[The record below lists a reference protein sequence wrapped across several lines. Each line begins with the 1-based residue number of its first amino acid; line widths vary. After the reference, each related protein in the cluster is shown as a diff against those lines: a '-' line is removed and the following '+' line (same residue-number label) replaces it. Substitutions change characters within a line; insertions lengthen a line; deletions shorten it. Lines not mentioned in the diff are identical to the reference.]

1 MEAEDPEA
9 LPYKSKKTGKIIKHS
24 YVGYHCTRGKYFA
37 DEKGTPIA
45 KELVEKDQSGNYY
58 YRYKNKIVYL
68 EKKKCDSGT
77 IQENDLGRLLSQ
89 EFSGLKFKRNKW
101 NAVRTKILEGKDNER
116 KKIRKELKLLK
127 SEQGKNK
134 KKRKALFESKFAGDI
149 DEDFFK
155 EQMEKTKDELI
166 RIEGEI
172 ENLKGQ
178 ETLYDDKIEDVLG
191 IVDTV
196 DGFGEK
202 FKEATPEVRRGMV
215 NLMVRKILISGGE
228 KKYIKD
234 MRGKDKM
241 VRVPFSLYVVWN
253 DEFKDLYDV
262 DLVVLPK
269 DLEVKYGLSKRG
281 NNSPKT
287 TFTALQNNLG

>member
-1 MEAEDPEA
+1 MG
-9 LPYKSKKTGKIIKHS
+9 T
-24 YVGYHCTRGKYFA
+24 YFA

-45 KELVEKDQSGNYY
+45 KELVEKDESGNYY
-58 YRYKNKIVYL
+58 YRDKGKIVYL

-101 NAVRTKILEGKDNER
+101 NTVRTKMLEGKDNER
-116 KKIRKELKLLK
+116 KKIRKELTLLK

-134 KKRKALFESKFAGDI
+134 KKREALFDSKFNGDI

-172 ENLKGQ
+172 EYLEGQ
-178 ETLYDDKIEDVLG
+178 ETFYNGKIGDVLG

-262 DLVVLPK
+262 DLVVLPE
-269 DLEVKYGLSKRG
+269 DLEVKYGLPRKVKISGSKD
-281 NNSPKT
+281 
-287 TFTALQNNLG
+287 FTALQNNLG